1 MNQESQYW
9 PSLKQ
14 IKEEV
19 AKLEKKLDEIKDL
32 VQKLVEELL

>member
-1 MNQESQYW
+1 MTDSQYW

-19 AKLEKKLDEIKDL
+19 AKLERELKEIKEM